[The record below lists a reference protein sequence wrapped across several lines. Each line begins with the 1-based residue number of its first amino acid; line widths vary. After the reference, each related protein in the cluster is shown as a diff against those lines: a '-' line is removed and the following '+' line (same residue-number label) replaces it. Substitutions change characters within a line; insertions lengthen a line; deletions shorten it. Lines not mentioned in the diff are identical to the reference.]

1 MVYNVIDN
9 RLGVQPIASIETT
22 ARHALGTIVRAEDP
36 TYGMGEFIYLNGVA
50 STVVGNMVIYNPV
63 LGTTT
68 LSPNSANQARPVA
81 VAMAACTASY
91 YGWYQIDGAAIIKKD
106 AVIFNPTVA
115 VFQSTANTGRIKST
129 AQAGQQVLG
138 ARSANTASVVSATS
152 TVVVL
157 INRPHL
163 QGQIT

>member
-1 MVYNVIDN
+1 MVYNIIEN

-50 STVVGNMVIYNPV
+50 STVVGNLVIYNPV

-68 LSPNSANQARPVA
+68 LSPNTSVQARPVA
-81 VAMAACTASY
+81 VAMAACTLSY
-91 YGWYQIDGAAIIKKD
+91 YGWYQIDGAAIIKKE
-106 AVIFNPTVA
+106 AVIFAPTV
-115 VFQSTANTGRIKST
+115 VVYQSTTTGRIRALAASGK
-129 AQAGQQVLG
+129 QVLG

-157 INRPHL
+157 INRPHM
-163 QGQIT
+163 QGAVT